1 MTHLELV
8 PVPPVAQLAG
18 VSQHYGKT
26 VALNNITL
34 DIPAR
39 CMVGLI
45 GPDGVGKS
53 SLLSL
58 ISGAR
63 VIEQGNVMVLGG
75 DMRDPKHR
83 RDVCPRIAWMPQGL
97 GKNLYHTLSVYENV
111 DFFARLFGHDK
122 AEREVRINELLTST
136 GLAPF
141 RDRPA
146 GKLSGGMKQKLG
158 LCCALIHDPELL
170 ILDEPTTGVD
180 PLSRAQFW
188 DLIDSIRQRQSN
200 MSVLVAT
207 AYMEEAERFDWLVAM
222 NAGEVL
228 ATGSAEELRQ
238 QTQSATLEEAFIA
251 LLPEAQRQ
259 AHQAVVIPP
268 YQAEN
273 AEIAI
278 EARDLTMR
286 FGSFVAV
293 DHVNFRIPRG
303 EIFGFLGSNGCGK
316 STTMKMLTGLLPA
329 SEGEAWLFGQPVD
342 PKDIDT
348 RRRVGYMSQAFSLYN
363 ELTVRQNL
371 ELHARLFH
379 IPEAEIPAR
388 VAEMSERFK
397 LNDVEDVLPES
408 LPLGIR
414 QRLSLAVA
422 VIHRPEMLILDE
434 PTSGVDPV
442 ARDMFWQL
450 MVDLSRQDKV
460 TIFISTHF
468 MNEAERCDRISLMHA
483 GKVLAS
489 GTPQELVEKRGAASL
504 EEAFIAYLQEAAGQ
518 SNEAEAPPVIHDA
531 TLAPRQGFS
540 LRRLFSYSRREA
552 LELRRDPVRST
563 LALMGTVILMLIMG
577 YGISMDVENLRFAV
591 LDRDQTVS
599 SQAWTLNLS
608 GSRYFIEQPPL
619 TSYDELDRR
628 MRAGDITVAIEIPPN
643 FGRDIARGTPV
654 ELGVWID
661 GAMPSRAETVKG
673 YVQAMHQSWLQDVA
687 SRQSAPAS
695 QSGLMNIETRYR
707 YNPDVKS
714 LPAIV
719 PAVIPLLLMMIP
731 SMLSALSVVREK
743 ELGSIINLYV
753 TPTTRSEFLLGK
765 QLPYIA
771 LGMLNFFLLCALSV
785 FVFGVPHKGSFLTLT
800 LAALLYIIIATG
812 MGLLISTFMKSQIA
826 AIFGTAIIT
835 LIPATQFSGMIDP
848 VASLEGPGR
857 WIGEVYPTSH
867 FLTIARGTFSK
878 ALDLTDLWQ
887 LFYPVA
893 DSHPAG
899 DGLKHPAAEKTG
911 GMMRHLRNIF
921 NLGIKEL
928 RSLLGDKAMLTLIVF
943 SFTVS
948 VYSSAT
954 VTPGSL
960 NLAPIAIAD
969 MDQSQLSNRIVNS
982 FYRPWFLPPE
992 MITAD
997 EMDAGLD
1004 AGRYTFAINIPP
1016 NFQRDVLAGRQP
1028 DIQVNVDATRM
1039 SQAFTGNGYI
1049 QNIINGEV
1057 NSFVARYRDNSE
1069 PLVSLETRMRF
1080 NPNLDPAWFGGVMA
1094 IINNITML
1102 AIVLTGSAL
1111 IREREHGTVEHLL
1124 VMPITPFEIMMAK
1137 IWSMG
1142 LVVLVVSGLSLV
1154 LMVKGVLG
1162 VPIEGSIPLFMLGV
1176 ALSLFATTSI
1186 GIFMGTIARS
1196 MPQLGLLVILVLLPL
1211 QMLSG
1216 GSTPRE
1222 SMPQMVQDI
1231 MLTMPTT
1238 HFVSLAQAILYRGAG
1253 FEIVWPQFLTLMAIG
1268 GVFFT
1273 IALLR
1278 FRKTI
1283 GTMA

>member
-1 MTHLELV
+1 MKRDAH
-8 PVPPVAQLAG
+8 PPVARLEHVGQRFG
-18 VSQHYGKT
+18 TT
-26 VALNNITL
+26 VALNDITL
-34 DIPAR
+34 TIPSR

-58 ISGAR
+58 IAGAR

-75 DMRDPKHR
+75 DMRDARHR
-83 RDVCPRIAWMPQGL
+83 RDVCPKIAWMPQGL

-122 AEREVRINELLTST
+122 HEREARIDELLHST

-158 LCCALIHDPELL
+158 LCCALIHDPQLL

-188 DLIDSIRQRQSN
+188 TLIDSIRERQPD

-228 ATGSAEELRQ
+228 ATGSAEELRT
-238 QTQSATLEEAFIA
+238 QTASPTLEQAFIA
-251 LLPEAQRQ
+251 LLPETQRN
-259 AHQAVVIPP
+259 AHQQVIIPP
-268 YQAEN
+268 RDASEE
-273 AEIAI
+273 EIAI
-278 EARDLTMR
+278 EARGLTMR
-286 FGSFVAV
+286 FGDFVAV
-293 DHVNFRIPRG
+293 DHVNFRIARG

-342 PKDIDT
+342 PKDIAT
-348 RRRVGYMSQAFSLYN
+348 RRRVGYMSQAFSLYS
-363 ELTVRQNL
+363 ELSVRQNL
-371 ELHARLFH
+371 ELHAKLFH
-379 IPEAEIPAR
+379 IPDEEIPGR
-388 VAEMSERFK
+388 VAEMSQRFM
-397 LNDVEDVLPES
+397 LTEVEDALPAA

-450 MVDLSRQDKV
+450 MVDLARRDKV

-489 GTPQELVEKRGAASL
+489 DTPQALVEQRGAATL
-504 EEAFIAYLQEAAGQ
+504 EAAFIAYLQEASDPVPVAEMVDTPRK
-518 SNEAEAPPVIHDA
+518 SENEP
-531 TLAPRQGFS
+531 PRQAFS

-563 LALMGTVILMLIMG
+563 LALLGTVILMFIMG
-577 YGISMDVENLRFAV
+577 YGISMDVEDLRFAV

-599 SQAWTLNLS
+599 SQGWTQNIA

-619 TSYDELDRR
+619 YSYDDLDRR
-628 MRAGDITVAIEIPPN
+628 MRDGELAVAIEIPPH

-654 ELGVWID
+654 QIGVWVD
-661 GAMPSRAETVKG
+661 GAMPNRAETVRG
-673 YVQAMHQSWLQDVA
+673 YVQAMHLAWLQEMAGRQPSA
-687 SRQSAPAS
+687 SRDTSLIS
-695 QSGLMNIETRYR
+695 IETRYR

-731 SMLSALSVVREK
+731 AMLSALSVVREK

-765 QLPYIA
+765 QVPYIV
-771 LGMLNFFLLCALSV
+771 LGMFNFLLLCALSV

-800 LAALLYIIIATG
+800 LAALLYVTIATG
-812 MGLLISTFMKSQIA
+812 LGLLISTFMKSQIA

-857 WIGEVYPTSH
+857 WIGQIYPTSH

-878 ALDLTDLWQ
+878 ALGLGDLWGS
-887 LFYPVA
+887 FIP
-893 DSHPAG
+893 
-899 DGLKHPAAEKTG
+899 
-911 GMMRHLRNIF
+911 
-921 NLGIKEL
+921 
-928 RSLLGDKAMLTLIVF
+928 LL
-943 SFTVS
+943 
-948 VYSSAT
+948 
-954 VTPGSL
+954 
-960 NLAPIAIAD
+960 IA
-969 MDQSQLSNRIVNS
+969 V
-982 FYRPWFLPPE
+982 
-992 MITAD
+992 
-997 EMDAGLD
+997 
-1004 AGRYTFAINIPP
+1004 
-1016 NFQRDVLAGRQP
+1016 
-1028 DIQVNVDATRM
+1028 
-1039 SQAFTGNGYI
+1039 
-1049 QNIINGEV
+1049 
-1057 NSFVARYRDNSE
+1057 
-1069 PLVSLETRMRF
+1069 PLVL
-1080 NPNLDPAWFGGVMA
+1080 
-1094 IINNITML
+1094 
-1102 AIVLTGSAL
+1102 
-1111 IREREHGTVEHLL
+1111 
-1124 VMPITPFEIMMAK
+1124 
-1137 IWSMG
+1137 
-1142 LVVLVVSGLSLV
+1142 GLSVWL
-1154 LMVKGVLG
+1154 LKKQ
-1162 VPIEGSIPLFMLGV
+1162 EG
-1176 ALSLFATTSI
+1176 
-1186 GIFMGTIARS
+1186 
-1196 MPQLGLLVILVLLPL
+1196 
-1211 QMLSG
+1211 
-1216 GSTPRE
+1216 
-1222 SMPQMVQDI
+1222 
-1231 MLTMPTT
+1231 
-1238 HFVSLAQAILYRGAG
+1238 
-1253 FEIVWPQFLTLMAIG
+1253 
-1268 GVFFT
+1268 
-1273 IALLR
+1273 
-1278 FRKTI
+1278 
-1283 GTMA
+1283 